1 MGRMAQ
7 LTYTGITSLDGYIA
21 DREGN
26 FSWSEPDEE
35 VHAFVNDLER
45 EVGTYLFGRRM
56 YEVMAAWE
64 SLGGNGEPGYIQD
77 YARIW
82 QTADN
87 VVYSTTLTTASTA
100 RTRIEPVFNPEAIR
114 QLKES
119 SSREIGVGGA
129 TLAASV
135 LAAGLVDECRLFL
148 NPVVVGGGKQY
159 LPDGLGLKLELLE
172 ERRFG
177 NGVVYLRYRTLL

>member
-1 MGRMAQ
+1 MAQ
-7 LTYTGITSLDGYIA
+7 LVYTGITSLDGYIA

-45 EVGTYLFGRRM
+45 SVGTYLLGRRM
-56 YEVMAAWE
+56 YGVMSVWE
-64 SLGGNGEPGYIQD
+64 TWDTENEPPVVQD

-82 QTADN
+82 QAADKI
-87 VVYSTTLTTASTA
+87 VYSTSLTKASTP
-100 RTRIEPVFNPEAIR
+100 RTRIEPTFNPEAIR

-119 SSREIGVGGA
+119 SSGEIAVGGA
-129 TLAASV
+129 TLAASA
-135 LAAGLVDECRLFL
+135 LSAGLVDECRLFIS
-148 NPVVVGGGKQY
+148 PVVVGGGKQF
-159 LPDGLGLKLELLE
+159 LPEGLGLRLDLLE

-177 NGVVYLRYRTLL
+177 NGVVFLRYRILS

>member
-1 MGRMAQ
+1 MAQ
-7 LTYTGITSLDGYIA
+7 LVYTGITSLDGYIA

-45 EVGTYLFGRRM
+45 SVGTYLLGRRM
-56 YEVMAAWE
+56 YGVMSVWE
-64 SLGGNGEPGYIQD
+64 TWDTENEPPVVQD

-82 QTADN
+82 QAADKI
-87 VVYSTTLTTASTA
+87 VYSTSLTKASTA
-100 RTRIEPVFNPEAIR
+100 RTRIEPTFNPEAVR

-119 SSREIGVGGA
+119 NSGEIGVGGA
-129 TLAASV
+129 TLAASA
-135 LAAGLVDECRLFL
+135 LAAGLVDECRLFIS
-148 NPVVVGGGKQY
+148 PVVVGGGKQF
-159 LPDGLGLKLELLE
+159 LPDGLGLRLDLLE

-177 NGVVYLRYRTLL
+177 NGVVFLRYRILS